1 MGIPARNRLPTVCSR
16 GKQNEPLRGHSSGL
30 EELEGNDSGMSDEDE
45 TSRATEDPSE
55 PNPQGFVRSALVF
68 YGLMG
73 CAALLWRMAVP
84 GQSILHPST
93 EAATD
98 ASSLSAAVLAGLV
111 VGLIAVLVSEL
122 LTRWTDLGEALADV
136 LGEGLAGIGTADA
149 ILLALA
155 SGIAEEMLFR
165 GALQPA
171 VGLFWASLIFG
182 ACHFLPRKELALW
195 SVYAVLMGF
204 AFGWLYEWTGHLVAP
219 IAAHA
224 LVNGIN
230 LPRLARRYE
239 LRSDEQVDESID
251 E

>member
-1 MGIPARNRLPTVCSR
+1 VS
-16 GKQNEPLRGHSSGL
+16 E
-30 EELEGNDSGMSDEDE
+30 EDE
-45 TSRATEDPSE
+45 QSRTQDDPSE
-55 PNPQGFVRSALVF
+55 PNPAGFVRSALIF

-84 GQSILHPST
+84 GQSILYPSI
-93 EAATD
+93 EAARD
-98 ASSLSAAVLAGLV
+98 PSSISAAVLAGLG
-111 VGLIAVLVSEL
+111 VGLIAVLISEL
-122 LTRWTDLGEALADV
+122 LTRWTNLGEALADV
-136 LGEGLAGIGTADA
+136 LGEGLAGIGTGDA
-149 ILLALA
+149 ILLAFA
-155 SGIAEEMLFR
+155 SGVAEEMLFR

-204 AFGWLYEWTGHLVAP
+204 AFGWLYQWTGQLAAP
-219 IAAHA
+219 IAAHVI
-224 LVNGIN
+224 VNGIN

-239 LRSDEQVDESID
+239 MRSDERID